1 MLLLS
6 FQEKLTELG
15 TKSWARQPRATVLSS
30 DGELTQ
36 DTGGRLSGVIH
47 LLGTRERT
55 QEKRGVRGVLLVGGV
70 GSSTFSLGQWSG
82 GHTQPCQP
90 TLIARGSA
98 TWGLARGSG
107 VINKTETH
115 SGP

>member
-1 MLLLS
+1 MN
-6 FQEKLTELG
+6 
-15 TKSWARQPRATVLSS
+15 WARSPGPGSPGPPCSHRMGSS
-30 DGELTQ
+30 RRTP
-36 DTGGRLSGVIH
+36 GGRLSGVIH

-90 TLIARGSA
+90 TLTARD
-98 TWGLARGSG
+98 
-107 VINKTETH
+107 
-115 SGP
+115 

>member
-1 MLLLS
+1 M
-6 FQEKLTELG
+6 
-15 TKSWARQPRATVLSS
+15 
-30 DGELTQ
+30 
-36 DTGGRLSGVIH
+36 
-47 LLGTRERT
+47 
-55 QEKRGVRGVLLVGGV
+55 RGVLLVGGV

-107 VINKTETH
+107 VINKTDTH
-115 SGP
+115 SGPQSSAQPDH